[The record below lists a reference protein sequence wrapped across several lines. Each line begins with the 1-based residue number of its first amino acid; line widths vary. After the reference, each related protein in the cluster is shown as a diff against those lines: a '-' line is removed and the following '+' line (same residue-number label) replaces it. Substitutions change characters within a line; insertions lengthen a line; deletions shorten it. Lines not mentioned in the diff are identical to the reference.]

1 MTQHELIS
9 SDGIQS
15 RIYTIRGLQ
24 VMIDNDLADIYGVE
38 VKRLNEQVKR
48 NTERFPTEF
57 CFQLSEEER
66 QNLKSQFATSRWGGR
81 RTKPYA
87 FTKQGVAMLS
97 GVLKSVSYAV

>member
-66 QNLKSQFATSRWGGR
+66 QNLKSQYATSSWGGR

-87 FTKQGVAMLS
+87 FTEQGVAMLS